1 VVESTRCPNCTSPI
15 LPGQAFCP
23 NCGASLAGMSA
34 RLDEEPVQAPEP
46 AFVPE
51 PAPEPAFVPEPAP
64 EPAFV
69 PEPAPERRFEPEPVP
84 DQALLYDPGVSVVNR
99 VPGSYLPPAEE
110 LPPSAWTIQPS
121 NSSIIGRRPG
131 SLPNMSVA
139 TIPVAAPITV
149 PSPETPVAASKGES
163 ATELVAFG
171 LSVAGAA
178 LGIASLFLPWT
189 GVSGI
194 GVGTT
199 QAGGTNQWAFAMPAG
214 IPVLVV
220 TALILAGIVGSEK
233 AQLELPKLAL
243 VIARVTATILPMILG
258 GLYLGVVLMY
268 VTLPSSFGYGMGIVI
283 LLIAS
288 LLLVAGS
295 VVSIFFPAEP
305 ASKVE

>member
-1 VVESTRCPNCTSPI
+1 MVESTRCPNCTSPI

-34 RLDEEPVQAPEP
+34 RPDEEPIQAPEP
-46 AFVPE
+46 AIGTQPALGPE
-51 PAPEPAFVPEPAP
+51 PAPELEPERAP
-64 EPAFV
+64 EP
-69 PEPAPERRFEPEPVP
+69 PFEPEPVP
-84 DQALLYDPGVSVVNR
+84 DQTLLYDPGVSLVSR

-139 TIPVAAPITV
+139 TIPVAAPITT
-149 PSPETPVAASKGES
+149 PSPETPVAASQGES

-171 LSVAGAA
+171 LSVSGAA

-214 IPVLVV
+214 IPMLVV

-233 AQLELPKLAL
+233 AQLELPKVAL
-243 VIARVTATILPMILG
+243 VITRVTATILPMILG

-283 LLIAS
+283 LMIAS